1 MMGLISSLSKVA
13 RADLPLDLNLQTRTD
28 RKYLISSSE
37 LEDVIRPASLDL
49 KVVTDGSNLISA
61 YESVYFDTP
70 DFQLH
75 KLAAVGRRRRFK
87 VRTRSYLDSRLSFF
101 ELKIRS
107 SRSQTKK
114 VRIEIPFENR
124 TTTPQDQTGW
134 IHEELQVLKLS
145 TPEHFVSALKV
156 DFERI
161 TLISITEASRI
172 TIDSSIQFNGVP
184 ALNNQD
190 WLIVET
196 KSTGRPS
203 QIDRLL
209 WNSGFRP
216 LRISK
221 YGVGISLLN
230 IDAPRNKWNRAINL
244 AFKGGEFD
252 IENSKRQQST

>member
-1 MMGLISSLSKVA
+1 MLDLISSLSKVA
-13 RADLPLDLNLQTRTD
+13 RVDLPLDLNLQTRTD
-28 RKYLISSSE
+28 RKYLIRFSE
-37 LEDVIRPASLDL
+37 LEEVIRPASLDL

-101 ELKIRS
+101 ELKIRN
-107 SRSQTKK
+107 SRSQTQK

-124 TTTPQDQTGW
+124 TAIPQDHNGW
-134 IHEELQVLKLS
+134 IRKELQAQEMS
-145 TPEHFVSALKV
+145 APENYVSALNVAFK
-156 DFERI
+156 R
-161 TLISITEASRI
+161 TSLISNTEASRI
-172 TIDSSIQFNGVP
+172 TIDSFVNFNGVP
-184 ALNNQD
+184 ALNDQD

-216 LRISK
+216 IRISK

-230 IDAPRNKWNRAINL
+230 FDAPRNKWNRAINL
-244 AFKGGEFD
+244 AFKGSEFD
-252 IENSKRQQST
+252 IENSKRQQSA